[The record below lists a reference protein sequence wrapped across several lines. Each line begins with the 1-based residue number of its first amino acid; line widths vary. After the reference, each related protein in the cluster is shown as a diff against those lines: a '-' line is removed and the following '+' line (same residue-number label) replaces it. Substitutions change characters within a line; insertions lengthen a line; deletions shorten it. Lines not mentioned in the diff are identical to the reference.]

1 MPVQTKP
8 NPEAK
13 LSPELD
19 ERVVPELFI
28 KRIAK
33 TAFDSRVG
41 YDVAVNGEKAGVL
54 SIGYADKGAGK
65 IATINHIQIDE
76 PHRGQGIGKQI
87 YTNIANLPVPVQT
100 SDGDLELGPSLR
112 DQNGVFQSTPT
123 KSLTPFSRNV
133 WRRFADQGRAEFSHE
148 TGRFTMLT
156 TAEPDTESQPI
167 VIHNTLEDGVTGFPE
182 EPRRVITLD

>member
-1 MPVQTKP
+1 MSEQTKP

-13 LSPELD
+13 LSSEQG
-19 ERVVPELFI
+19 ERLVPELFI

-33 TAFDSRVG
+33 TAFDSRVR

-54 SIGYADKGAGK
+54 NVGYADTDTGK
-65 IATINHIQIDE
+65 IATINHVQIDE
-76 PHRGQGIGKQI
+76 SYRRRGIGKQL
-87 YTNIANLPVPVQT
+87 YANIANLPVPVQT

-133 WRRFADQGRAEFSHE
+133 WRRFADQGKAEFSQE